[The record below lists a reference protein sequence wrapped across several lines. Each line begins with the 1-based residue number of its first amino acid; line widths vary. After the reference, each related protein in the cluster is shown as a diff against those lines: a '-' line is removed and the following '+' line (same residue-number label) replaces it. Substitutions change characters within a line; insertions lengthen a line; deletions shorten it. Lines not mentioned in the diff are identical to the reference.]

1 MIIYSTVRSN
11 AKRVVPPPSESL
23 AHAYP
28 HCTRAPGARLHVDA
42 RVPVWFQPLL
52 CAARCRLWQVG
63 FLSDDRRTNVA
74 ITRAR
79 RMAVCAPQRCCAN
92 LLALPYSGGCRL
104 QLLVGDS
111 ETLSAHPFLK
121 SLVACA
127 LSFRRVDRRWPIG
140 PVRRYV
146 HAHGVVLSAL
156 EFVDD
161 SVGHSACTAG
171 ALHRRL
177 RFVEPFVAFRL
188 SLCCRRTCA

>member
-1 MIIYSTVRSN
+1 
-11 AKRVVPPPSESL
+11 
-23 AHAYP
+23 
-28 HCTRAPGARLHVDA
+28 
-42 RVPVWFQPLL
+42 
-52 CAARCRLWQVG
+52 
-63 FLSDDRRTNVA
+63 
-74 ITRAR
+74 
-79 RMAVCAPQRCCAN
+79 MAVCAPQRCCAN

-171 ALHRRL
+171 ALHCRL
-177 RFVEPFVAFRL
+177 RLVEPFVAFRL